1 MPKGANYT
9 FKNMLKGA
17 NNSSKNVLK
26 GAIHTPKK
34 VSKGASYNEIH
45 FTSIEKRD
53 IDKSIT
59 HTISLFFI
67 TSNLLHYSGYTSDTS
82 SKNPCT
88 FFPLYPVHSYRHQRR
103 SDHIS

>member
-1 MPKGANYT
+1 
-9 FKNMLKGA
+9 MLKGA
-17 NNSSKNVLK
+17 N
-26 GAIHTPKK
+26 HPPKK

-53 IDKSIT
+53 IDELIT
-59 HTISLFFI
+59 HTISFFFI
-67 TSNLLHYSGYTSDTS
+67 TSNLLHYSEYTSDTS

-88 FFPLYPVHSYRHQRR
+88 FFPLCPDHSYRHQRR